1 MGDAHQENFT
11 SYEQKC
17 LEKLKLFKD
26 AKVLVYDMD
35 DARVVGCVNRSA
47 FKGEY
52 FAWSRQRRDVPLYIA
67 SVEKREAE
75 TVVSYIYKG
84 KEAACSIPFIDEA
97 SLANSVSC
105 LAVCL
110 HLGMSPETIAAR
122 MAVLETG
129 GHALGGE
136 RRPFGLYTH

>member
-1 MGDAHQENFT
+1 M
-11 SYEQKC
+11 
-17 LEKLKLFKD
+17 EKLKLFKD

-35 DARVVGCVNRSA
+35 DARVAGCVNRSA

-84 KEAACSIPFIDEA
+84 KEAACSIPFYRRGFVGQFRVLPGRM
-97 SLANSVSC
+97 LAF
-105 LAVCL
+105 
-110 HLGMSPETIAAR
+110 
-122 MAVLETG
+122 G
-129 GHALGGE
+129 G
-136 RRPFGLYTH
+136 